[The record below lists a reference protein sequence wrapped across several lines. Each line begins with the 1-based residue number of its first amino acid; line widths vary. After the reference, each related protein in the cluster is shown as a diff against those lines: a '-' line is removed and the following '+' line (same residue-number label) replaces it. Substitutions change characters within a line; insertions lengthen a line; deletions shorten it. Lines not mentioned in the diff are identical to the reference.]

1 MPIDL
6 STINNNAG
14 VAKTFAELGKD
25 RFSASWL
32 NTTDTTATKK
42 ITIDVK
48 SRVIGSYAP
57 NGSPVRQVSFQ
68 SVIATPTT
76 VIAPNGN
83 AKSFL
88 ETIKTTLTVTAAE
101 IRSVLTDT
109 DVVDC
114 VAYARNGATGTN
126 ILNALKGM
134 V

>member
-6 STINNNAG
+6 STLNNNAG

-32 NTTDTTATKK
+32 NTTDSTATKK

-48 SRVIGSYAP
+48 SRIVGTHAP
-57 NGSPVRQVSFQ
+57 NGSPVRQISFQ
-68 SVIATPTT
+68 CVIATPTT

-88 ETIKTTLTVTAAE
+88 ETVKSNLTTTAPD
-101 IRSVLTDT
+101 RKSV
-109 DVVDC
+109 V
-114 VAYARNGATGTN
+114 
-126 ILNALKGM
+126 
-134 V
+134 